1 MATGDAGELVT
12 YARTEL
18 LARIRGADQ
27 RVWLASPFLSKP
39 VADEIATAVEESSAA
54 ERRLLTALVAGSVQT
69 RVLDPSALEILLDAS
84 FEICSVA
91 NLHAKTS
98 LIDTT
103 WGLVGSGNLT
113 NSGLGSEGR
122 ANVELGV
129 ILDSGQLATAAE
141 LFARWWD
148 GASPVGASVLAE
160 YAALP
165 RLEKSFGQ
173 PLAYGAPVAVDLP
186 QSFEDILAEDE
197 LTALG
202 RGYWVKSNY
211 QRHDDATWWKRGW
224 ISDWRQASYAIGDL
238 IVLYLSAKDEGP
250 AICPAVVRVTE
261 PSELAREWIAEHGDP
276 EAAQQWPYRTM
287 TQVVDEVPIKSGAKL
302 EEFGLS
308 GQSLQGGYCSITRQQ
323 FEEAL
328 QAMGV
333 R

>member
-18 LARIRGADQ
+18 LARIRSAAQ
-27 RVWLASPFLSKP
+27 QIWLASPFLSKP
-39 VADEIATAVEESSAA
+39 VAEEIVSAAEESSAA

-69 RVLDPSALEILLDAS
+69 GVLNPSALEAMLDAG
-84 FEICSVA
+84 FEICSVP
-91 NLHAKTS
+91 NLHAKVS

-113 NSGLGSEGR
+113 NSGLGGEGR

-129 ILDSGQLATAAE
+129 VLDAGQRTTAAE
-141 LFARWWD
+141 LFGRWWD
-148 GASPVGASVLAE
+148 DASPVGATVLAE

-165 RLEKSFGQ
+165 RLKRSPGQ
-173 PLAYGAPVAVDLP
+173 PIAHGAPVAIGLP
-186 QSFEDILAEDE
+186 QSLEGILAEDE
-197 LTALG
+197 LTAHG

-211 QRHDDATWWKRGW
+211 QRHDIPTWWERGW

-238 IVLYLSAKDEGP
+238 VVLYLSAKDGGP

-261 PSELAREWIAEHGDP
+261 ESKYAREWIAENGDP
-276 EAAQQWPYRTM
+276 EAAEQWPYRTM
-287 TQVVDEVPIKSGAKL
+287 IEVVDQVPIESGARL

-328 QAMGV
+328 RAMGA
-333 R
+333 

>member
-1 MATGDAGELVT
+1 MATGGPGELVT

-18 LARIRGADQ
+18 LARIRGAEQ

-39 VADEIATAVEESSAA
+39 VAEEIVTAVEESSAG

-69 RVLDPSALEILLDAS
+69 RVLDPSALETILDS
-84 FEICSVA
+84 GFELCSVP
-91 NLHAKTS
+91 NLHAKLS
-98 LIDTT
+98 LIDTS

-113 NSGLGSEGR
+113 NAGLGSEGR

-129 ILDSGQLATAAE
+129 FLDAEQIASAAE

-148 GASPVGASVLAE
+148 GADPIGASIIAK
-160 YAALP
+160 YALLP
-165 RLEKSFGQ
+165 RLKLTPGQ
-173 PLAYGAPVAVDLP
+173 PDDYGTPVGVGLP
-186 QSFEDILAEDE
+186 QSLEEILAEDE
-197 LTALG
+197 LAALG

-211 QRHDDATWWKRGW
+211 QRHDDPTWWKRGW

-238 IVLYLSAKDEGP
+238 IVLYLSAKDNGP

-261 PSELAREWIAEHGDP
+261 HSQFAPEWIAGHGDP

-287 TQVVDEVPIKSGAKL
+287 VELVGEVPIKSGARL

-308 GQSLQGGYCSITRQQ
+308 GQSVQGGYCSITRQQ

-328 QAMGV
+328 RAMGV
-333 R
+333 

>member
-1 MATGDAGELVT
+1 MATGDAGELIT

-18 LARIRGADQ
+18 LARVRGAKQ

-39 VADEIATAVEESSAA
+39 VAEEIVTAVEESQAA
-54 ERRLLTALVAGSVQT
+54 ERHLLTALAAGSVQT
-69 RVLDPSALEILLDAS
+69 RVLDPSALETLLDS
-84 FEICSVA
+84 GFEICSVP
-91 NLHAKTS
+91 NLHAKVS

-113 NSGLGSEGR
+113 NSGLGGEGR

-129 ILDSGQLATAAE
+129 VLDAGQFATAAE

-148 GASPVGASVLAE
+148 DADPVGAAVIAE

-165 RLEKSFGQ
+165 RLKQPPGQ
-173 PLAYGAPVAVDLP
+173 PLAHGAPVGVGLP

-197 LTALG
+197 LRALG

-211 QRHDDATWWKRGW
+211 QRHDNSTWWNRGW

-238 IVLYLSAKDEGP
+238 IVLYLGAKDGGP
-250 AICPAVVRVTE
+250 AICPAVARVTE
-261 PSELAREWIAEHGDP
+261 QSQFADKWIAEHGDP

-287 TQVVDEVPIKSGAKL
+287 IEVVGEVPIKSGAKL
-302 EEFGLS
+302 EDFGLT
-308 GQSLQGGYCSITRQQ
+308 GQSVQGGYCSITRRQ

-328 QAMGV
+328 RAMGV
-333 R
+333 

>member
-12 YARTEL
+12 YARTDL
-18 LARIRGADQ
+18 LARIRGAEQ

-39 VADEIATAVEESSAA
+39 VAEEIATAVEESSAG

-69 RVLDPSALEILLDAS
+69 RVLDPSALELLRDSS
-84 FEICSVA
+84 FEICSVP
-91 NLHAKTS
+91 NLHAKLS
-98 LIDTT
+98 LIDES

-129 ILDSGQLATAAE
+129 ILDAGQIASAGE

-148 GASPVGASVLAE
+148 GADPIGAGVLAE

-165 RLEKSFGQ
+165 RLKRAPGQ
-173 PLAYGAPVAVDLP
+173 PVSHGEPIGVGLP
-186 QSFEDILAEDE
+186 QSFEDLLGEDA
-197 LTALG
+197 LTANG
-202 RGYWVKSNY
+202 RGYWVKANY
-211 QRHDDATWWKRGW
+211 QRQDDQTWWNRGW
-224 ISDWRQASYAIGDL
+224 ISDRRQASYAIGDL
-238 IVLYLSAKDEGP
+238 IVLYLSAKDDGP

-261 PSELAREWIAEHGDP
+261 QPQFARDWIAEHGDP

-287 TQVVDEVPIKSGAKL
+287 IEVVGDVPIESGAGL

-308 GQSLQGGYCSITRQQ
+308 GQSLQSGYCSITRQQ

-328 QAMGV
+328 RAMGV

>member
-1 MATGDAGELVT
+1 MTGDAGRLVT

-18 LARIRGADQ
+18 LARVRDAER
-27 RVWLASPFLSKP
+27 RVWLASPYLSKP
-39 VADEIATAVEESSAA
+39 VAEEIATAVEESSAG

-69 RVLDPSALEILLDAS
+69 RVLDPGALETLLDAG
-84 FEICSVA
+84 FEICSVP
-91 NLHAKTS
+91 NLHAKVS

-113 NSGLGSEGR
+113 NSGLGVTLE
-122 ANVELGV
+122 
-129 ILDSGQLATAAE
+129 AAQIAAAAD
-141 LFARWWD
+141 LFGRWWD
-148 GASPVGASVLAE
+148 DAYPVGAAVLAE

-165 RLEKSFGQ
+165 CLKRTPGQ
-173 PLAYGAPVAVDLP
+173 AIAHGVPVAVNLP
-186 QSFEDILAEDE
+186 RSLEDILAEDD
-197 LTALG
+197 LTAHG

-238 IVLYLSAKDEGP
+238 IVLYLSAKDGGP

-261 PSELAREWIAEHGDP
+261 QSELAREWIAEHGDP

-287 TQVVDEVPIKSGAKL
+287 IEVVDEVPIEAGARL

-328 QAMGV
+328 RAMGTGLTA
-333 R
+333 

>member
-18 LARIRGADQ
+18 LARIRGAEQ

-39 VADEIATAVEESSAA
+39 VAEEIVTAVEESSAS

-69 RVLDPSALEILLDAS
+69 RVLDPGALETLLDS
-84 FEICSVA
+84 GFELCSVP
-91 NLHAKTS
+91 NLHAKLSLTDTS
-98 LIDTT
+98 

-113 NSGLGSEGR
+113 NAGLGSEGR

-129 ILDSGQLATAAE
+129 VLDAEQIASAAE

-148 GASPVGASVLAE
+148 GADPIGAGLLAE
-160 YAALP
+160 YALLP
-165 RLEKSFGQ
+165 RLKLAPGQ
-173 PLAYGAPVAVDLP
+173 PGAYGTPVGTGLP
-186 QSFEDILAEDE
+186 QSLEAILAEDE

-211 QRHDDATWWKRGW
+211 QRHDVPTWWKRGW

-238 IVLYLSAKDEGP
+238 IVLYLSAKDGGP

-261 PSELAREWIAEHGDP
+261 PPQLAGEWIAEHGDP

-287 TQVVDEVPIKSGAKL
+287 TEVVGEVPIESGAKL

-308 GQSLQGGYCSITRQQ
+308 GQSVQGGYCSITRSQ

-328 QAMGV
+328 RAMGI
-333 R
+333 

>member
-18 LARIRGADQ
+18 LTRLRRAGQ

-39 VADEIATAVEESSAA
+39 VADEIATAVEESSAG
-54 ERRLLTALVAGSVQT
+54 ERRLLTALVASSVQT
-69 RVLDPSALEILLDAS
+69 RFLDPSGLETLLDAG
-84 FEICSVA
+84 FEICSVP
-91 NLHAKTS
+91 NLHAKVS
-98 LIDTT
+98 LIDST

-113 NSGLGSEGR
+113 NSGLGGAGR

-129 ILDSGQLATAAE
+129 ILDAGRIATAAE

-148 GASPVGASVLAE
+148 GADPVGAGAISE

-165 RLEKSFGQ
+165 RLKQPPGQ
-173 PLAYGAPVAVDLP
+173 PVAYGTPVGVGLP
-186 QSFEDILAEDE
+186 QSLEDILAEDE
-197 LTALG
+197 LTAGG

-211 QRHDDATWWKRGW
+211 QRHDNPTWWERGW

-238 IVLYLSAKDEGP
+238 IVLYLSAKDGGP

-261 PSELAREWIAEHGDP
+261 PSEFAREWIAQNGDP
-276 EAAQQWPYRTM
+276 EAAEQWPYRTM
-287 TQVVDEVPIKSGAKL
+287 IEPVGEVPIESGARL
-302 EEFGLS
+302 EDFGLS
-308 GQSLQGGYCSITRQQ
+308 GQSVQGGYCSISRQQ

-328 QAMGV
+328 RAMGV
-333 R
+333 

>member
-18 LARIRGADQ
+18 LARIRGAEQ

-39 VADEIATAVEESSAA
+39 VAEEIVTAVEESSAS
-54 ERRLLTALVAGSVQT
+54 ERRLLTALVAGSVQA
-69 RVLDPSALEILLDAS
+69 RVLDPGALETLLHS
-84 FEICSVA
+84 GFELCSVP
-91 NLHAKTS
+91 NLHAKLSLTDTS
-98 LIDTT
+98 

-113 NSGLGSEGR
+113 NAGLDGEGR

-129 ILDSGQLATAAE
+129 LLDAEQIASATE

-148 GASPVGASVLAE
+148 GADPIGAVLIAE

-165 RLEKSFGQ
+165 QLKLAHGQ
-173 PLAYGAPVAVDLP
+173 PGDYGTPIGGGLP
-186 QSFEDILAEDE
+186 QSLEEILAEDE
-197 LTALG
+197 LAALG

-211 QRHDDATWWKRGW
+211 QRHDDPTWWKRGW

-238 IVLYLSAKDEGP
+238 IVLYLSAKDGGP
-250 AICPAVVRVTE
+250 AICPAVVRVTK
-261 PSELAREWIAEHGDP
+261 PSQLAGKWIAAHGDSK
-276 EAAQQWPYRTM
+276 AAQQWPYRTM
-287 TQVVDEVPIKSGAKL
+287 TEVVGEVPIESGAKL

-308 GQSLQGGYCSITRQQ
+308 GQSVQGGYCSITRSQ

-328 QAMGV
+328 RAMGI
-333 R
+333 

>member
-18 LARIRGADQ
+18 LARIRGAEQ

-39 VADEIATAVEESSAA
+39 VAEEIVTAVEESSAG
-54 ERRLLTALVAGSVQT
+54 ERRLLTALVAGSVQM
-69 RVLDPSALEILLDAS
+69 RVLDPSALETLLNS
-84 FEICSVA
+84 GFELCSVS
-91 NLHAKTS
+91 NLHAKLS
-98 LIDTT
+98 LIDTS

-113 NSGLGSEGR
+113 NAGLGGEGR
-122 ANVELGV
+122 AKVELGV
-129 ILDSGQLATAAE
+129 SLDAGQIASVAE

-148 GASPVGASVLAE
+148 GADPIGAGVIAE

-165 RLEKSFGQ
+165 RLKQSPGQ
-173 PLAYGAPVAVDLP
+173 PGDYGAPVTVGLP
-186 QSFEDILAEDE
+186 QSLGDILAEDE

-211 QRHDDATWWKRGW
+211 QRHDDATWWNRGW
-224 ISDWRQASYAIGDL
+224 ISDWRQASYEIGDL
-238 IVLYLSAKDEGP
+238 IVLYLSAKDDGP

-261 PSELAREWIAEHGDP
+261 HSQFASEWIAEHGDP

-287 TQVVDEVPIKSGAKL
+287 IDVVGEVPIESGARL

-308 GQSLQGGYCSITRQQ
+308 GQSLQGGYCSIARQQ
-323 FEEAL
+323 FGEAL
-328 QAMGV
+328 RAMGV
-333 R
+333 

>member
-18 LARIRGADQ
+18 LARIRGAEQ

-39 VADEIATAVEESSAA
+39 VAKEIATAVAESSAG
-54 ERRLLTALVAGSVQT
+54 ERRLLTALVAGSVQA
-69 RVLDPSALEILLDAS
+69 RVLDPSALETLLDS
-84 FEICSVA
+84 DFELCSVP
-91 NLHAKTS
+91 NLHAKLS
-98 LIDTT
+98 LIDTS

-113 NSGLGSEGR
+113 NAGLGGEAR

-129 ILDSGQLATAAE
+129 VLNAEQISGAAE

-148 GASPVGASVLAE
+148 VADPIGAGVIAE

-165 RLEKSFGQ
+165 RLKTAPGQ
-173 PLAYGAPVAVDLP
+173 PGDYGTPVGVGLP
-186 QSFEDILAEDE
+186 QSLEELLAEDE

-202 RGYWVKSNY
+202 RGYWVKSNH
-211 QRHDDATWWKRGW
+211 QRHDDPSWWKRGW

-238 IVLYLSAKDEGP
+238 IVLYLSAKDGGP

-261 PSELAREWIAEHGDP
+261 PSRLAREWIAAHGDP

-287 TQVVDEVPIKSGAKL
+287 IEVVGEVPIESGARL

-308 GQSLQGGYCSITRQQ
+308 GQSVQGGYCSIARSQ
-323 FEEAL
+323 FEAAL
-328 QAMGV
+328 RAMGV
-333 R
+333 